1 MTPRAGRLIVLSALL
16 IVSFTLLSVI
26 NYRTVAASIHD
37 EIVSSSLPLLQENLY
52 TEIQTDLSPALNI
65 ASMMA
70 SDSFLIRWAEAGE
83 NDPGRLIE
91 YLDTIR
97 RQYGYFSVFFV
108 SAGTSNYY
116 HQTGVTKQIAPDD
129 EHDAWYYD
137 FVGSDQPYRIDVDT
151 NEAAD
156 DRLTIFVNYRLEDFS
171 NELLGV
177 TGVGLEMDGFARFL
191 RSRQEKYDRTIY
203 LVDRDGLIQAHAD
216 LSQIQ
221 TQSIREHASMGSA
234 ADRLL
239 TPSDAPVDA
248 QYTEDGNRFL
258 VSSRYMPELDWFL
271 IVEQNE
277 TRSLRSARA
286 NLFRTILVGLIVS
299 AAIITLSAITMRQ
312 FDLRLEKLA
321 TTDELTGA
329 ANRRAFDAR
338 LAEARSRS
346 DRAGVLLSLIMFDVD
361 NLKEIN
367 DQHGHIT
374 GDRVIQRVSTAV
386 SEMIRVSDC
395 LARWGGDEFALL
407 VESSAADARVLAR
420 RIQERIA
427 ELSDDEVHATISIG
441 IAERDSDDTEESL
454 VRRADQAL
462 YRAKEAGRNR
472 IKLAEEYDEGTA
484 R

>member
-1 MTPRAGRLIVLSALL
+1 MAPRASRLIVLSALL
-16 IVSFTLLSVI
+16 LVSFTLLSVI
-26 NYRTVAASIHD
+26 NYRTVADSIHD

-83 NDPGRLIE
+83 NDPSRLIE

-108 SAGTSNYY
+108 SAGTRNYY
-116 HQTGVTKQIAPDD
+116 HQTGITKQIAPDD
-129 EHDAWYYD
+129 EHDSWYYE
-137 FVGSDQPYRIDVDT
+137 FVASGQPYRIDVDT

-203 LVDRDGLIQAHAD
+203 LVDRDGVVQAHPD

-221 TQSIREHASMGSA
+221 AQSIREHASLGA
-234 ADRLL
+234 ATDQLL
-239 TPSDAPVDA
+239 TPSREPVDA
-248 QYTEDGNRFL
+248 QYTDGGDTIL
-258 VSSRYMPELDWFL
+258 VSSRYMPELEWFL

-299 AAIITLSAITMRQ
+299 AAIITLSALTMRR

-346 DRAGVLLSLIMFDVD
+346 DRTGIQLSLVMFDID

-367 DQHGHIT
+367 DEHGHVA
-374 GDRVIQRVSTAV
+374 GDRVIRQTSATV
-386 SEMIRVSDC
+386 SEMIRVSDR

-407 VESSAADARVLAR
+407 VETDGAQARLLAA

-427 ELSDDEVHATISIG
+427 EVSGGEANATISVG
-441 IAERDSDDTEESL
+441 IAEYRADDTEESL
-454 VRRADQAL
+454 LRRADQAL
-462 YRAKEAGRNR
+462 YRSKEAGRNR
-472 IKLAEEYDEGTA
+472 ITVAK
-484 R
+484 

>member
-1 MTPRAGRLIVLSALL
+1 MSPRASRLIVLSALL
-16 IVSFTLLSVI
+16 LISFTLLSVI
-26 NYRTVAASIHD
+26 NYRTVADSIHD

-83 NDPGRLIE
+83 NDTDRLIE

-97 RQYGYFSVFFV
+97 REYGYFSVFFV
-108 SAGTSNYY
+108 SAGTSSYY
-116 HQTGVTKQIAPDD
+116 HQTGITKRISPDD

-137 FVGSDQPYRIDVDT
+137 FVASGQPYRIDVDT

-171 NELLGV
+171 NDLLGV

-203 LVDRDGLIQAHAD
+203 LVDRTGLVQAHPDPSLIQRR
-216 LSQIQ
+216 
-221 TQSIREHASMGSA
+221 SIREHASLGRV
-234 ADRLL
+234 ADSLL
-239 TPSDAPVDA
+239 TPADGPVDA
-248 QYTEDGNRFL
+248 EYTDGGDTIL

-286 NLFRTILVGLIVS
+286 NLFRTILVGLVVS
-299 AAIITLSAITMRQ
+299 AAIITLSSLTMRR

-329 ANRRAFDAR
+329 ANRRQFDSR
-338 LAEARSRS
+338 LAEASSRADRS
-346 DRAGVLLSLIMFDVD
+346 GTPLSLVMFDID

-367 DQHGHIT
+367 DEHGHAM
-374 GDRVIQRVSTAV
+374 GDLVIKRISATVR
-386 SEMIRVSDC
+386 EMTRLSDC

-407 VESSAADARVLAR
+407 VESGGADARLLAL
-420 RIQERIA
+420 RIQRR
-427 ELSDDEVHATISIG
+427 LTDDPGEQPPATISVG
-441 IAERDSDDTEESL
+441 IAEHHADDTPESL
-454 VRRADQAL
+454 FRRADQAL
-462 YRAKEAGRNR
+462 YRSKEAGRNR
-472 IKLAEEYDEGTA
+472 ITVAE
-484 R
+484 

>member
-1 MTPRAGRLIVLSALL
+1 MTPRASRLIVLSALL
-16 IVSFTLLSVI
+16 LVSFTLLSVI
-26 NYRTVAASIHD
+26 NYRTVADSIHD

-97 RQYGYFSVFFV
+97 RQYDYFSVFFV

-116 HQTGVTKQIAPDD
+116 HQSGITKQIAPQD
-129 EHDAWYYD
+129 EHDSWYYE
-137 FVGSDQPYRIDVDT
+137 FVASGQPYRIEVDT

-156 DRLTIFVNYRLEDFS
+156 DRLTMFVNYRLEDFS
-171 NELLGV
+171 NGLLGV

-203 LVDRDGLIQAHAD
+203 LVDRDGVVQAHPD

-221 TQSIREHASMGSA
+221 AQSIREHASLGA
-234 ADRLL
+234 ATDRLL
-239 TPSDAPVDA
+239 TPSDEPVDA
-248 QYTEDGNRFL
+248 QYTDGGDTIL

-299 AAIITLSAITMRQ
+299 AAIITLSALTMRR

-321 TTDELTGA
+321 TTDALTGA

-338 LAEARSRS
+338 LSEARSRS
-346 DRAGVLLSLIMFDVD
+346 DRTGIPLSLLMLDID
-361 NLKEIN
+361 NLKEVN
-367 DQHGHIT
+367 DEHGHVA
-374 GDRVIQRVSTAV
+374 GDKVIRRISATVI
-386 SEMIRVSDC
+386 EKIRVSDC

-407 VESSAADARVLAR
+407 VETDGGQARLLAA

-427 ELSDDEVHATISIG
+427 EVSDGEANATISVG
-441 IAERDSDDTEESL
+441 IAEYRTDDTEESL
-454 VRRADQAL
+454 LRRADQAL
-462 YRAKEAGRNR
+462 YRSKEAGRNR
-472 IKLAEEYDEGTA
+472 ITVAE
-484 R
+484 